1 MLKLQRLSEC
11 SLQIAVQTWNHG
23 FQDYFVPVR
32 LSTAAF
38 VDRLSGEKLSPDYSI
53 VALSKNEGAGLLLN
67 GIEEIAGCK
76 TAWNGGTA
84 VLPAWRSQGV
94 GRKLLLEAL
103 QIYEEEGVRRATL
116 EVIQD
121 NERAVKL
128 YQTVGYERQ
137 AELICWERKTA
148 WQGGETP
155 DVPQGIK
162 LRRGSPR
169 DLAILAWYDEDLPW
183 QSHWSHIKD
192 GESWLAEEDG
202 QIVGYVVYGR
212 QWDRQG
218 RLKGLNLYQCQAL
231 PGHDRKGQILRCLLQ
246 RSLNAGA
253 GAERMLALNFSGG
266 ERTGIAKLLMENGF
280 SVYVKQ
286 WWMVK
291 E

>member
-1 MLKLQRLSEC
+1 MLKLQRLSDC
-11 SLQIAVQTWNHG
+11 SLQVAVQAWNHG
-23 FQDYFVPVR
+23 FQDYFVPIR

-38 VDRLSGEKLSPDYSI
+38 VDRLSGEHLSPDHSL

-84 VLPAWRSQGV
+84 VLPSWRSQGV

-103 QIYEEEGVRRATL
+103 QIYEDEGVARATL
-116 EVIQD
+116 EVIQE
-121 NERAVKL
+121 NERAFKL
-128 YQTVGYERQ
+128 YQAVGYERR
-137 AELICWERKTA
+137 AELICWERKTP
-148 WQGGETP
+148 WQSDAQALP
-155 DVPQGIK
+155 SGIT

-169 DLAILAWYDEDLPW
+169 DLAILSWYDEELPW

-192 GESWLAEEDG
+192 AEIWLAEEDG
-202 QIVGYVVYGR
+202 QLVGYALYRR

-218 RLKGLNLYQCQAL
+218 CLQALNVYQCQAL
-231 PGHDRKGQILRCLLQ
+231 PGHDRKTQILRSLLL
-246 RSLNAGA
+246 RTLADGA
-253 GAERMLALNFSGG
+253 GAPRLLALNFSGG
-266 ERTGIAKLLMENGF
+266 ERTSMGKLLTENGF
-280 SVYVKQ
+280 NVYVRQ